1 MVGRDL
7 AVNGNFSFRLSGK
20 KHAAFQ
26 RMDLPTLFV
35 FSPWLLCFKK
45 VKGSVCVGGAWGGAV
60 CLEGSKQ
67 KGKRVG
73 NDCYQPKVLLWLAAA
88 LFMKRHNNSELTPV
102 CSYQARFLGARW
114 ALCDCMSVDYFISYI
129 WDSKWPPRM
138 PQERDTASQLGDP
151 TFTRTPSG
159 AEGRKPAI
167 PK

>member
-1 MVGRDL
+1 M
-7 AVNGNFSFRLSGK
+7 
-20 KHAAFQ
+20 
-26 RMDLPTLFV
+26 
-35 FSPWLLCFKK
+35 
-45 VKGSVCVGGAWGGAV
+45 CVGGAWGGAV

>member
-1 MVGRDL
+1 MGRDL

-88 LFMKRHNNSELTPV
+88 LFMIIKILDNLVISVTVFLSNYNIKRKGV
-102 CSYQARFLGARW
+102 RF
-114 ALCDCMSVDYFISYI
+114 F
-129 WDSKWPPRM
+129 K
-138 PQERDTASQLGDP
+138 
-151 TFTRTPSG
+151 
-159 AEGRKPAI
+159 
-167 PK
+167 